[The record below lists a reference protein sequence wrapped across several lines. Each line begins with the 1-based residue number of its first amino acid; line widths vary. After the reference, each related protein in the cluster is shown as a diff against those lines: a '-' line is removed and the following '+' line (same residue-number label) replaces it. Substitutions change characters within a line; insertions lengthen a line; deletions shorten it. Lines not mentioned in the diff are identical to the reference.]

1 MELSFMED
9 YGDGDEP
16 MHPKD
21 ASRLSQEDLHKE
33 LQAHDIQPTGHP
45 QDNLQLLQDKYDEE
59 FRKSQ
64 EGRTEYL
71 EKRKKADQARKKR
84 AMYEAQHVEE
94 MEALARDPKLEVWYN
109 LAQENQTPQ
118 NACLRDLSKVTCRAV
133 ARVLA
138 QNSSLLSLDISRS
151 DLGDEAGLHLAEML
165 KTNRRLLKLEVE
177 RNGFGPA
184 TIKAFGDALTFNNT
198 LTFLS
203 VENNPLTVSRSDDRQ
218 HDFTGVEHFAKT
230 LESNS
235 SLTSLNMFCTQ
246 MSMEGGRALA
256 KGLLANSNLI
266 VMDVGNNN
274 VGVKE
279 LEIITEKLEKN
290 KNQREMSDRIRR
302 EQRKESQ
309 RVAEERRKQHE
320 AARKAKDQEE
330 WHNDQAAQREKQ
342 RQADKEEF
350 RIAEAERI
358 EAEREA
364 AQKAKEEAD
373 RKAAEAASKKGGKKK
388 KKKK

>member
-1 MELSFMED
+1 
-9 YGDGDEP
+9 
-16 MHPKD
+16 
-21 ASRLSQEDLHKE
+21 
-33 LQAHDIQPTGHP
+33 
-45 QDNLQLLQDKYDEE
+45 
-59 FRKSQ
+59 
-64 EGRTEYL
+64 
-71 EKRKKADQARKKR
+71 
-84 AMYEAQHVEE
+84 MYEAQHVEE

-246 MSMEGGRALA
+246 MSMEGTLSVCFGVRRPSMLTLWCAVLTGGRALA

-309 RVAEERRKQHE
+309 RVSKRVSPTPFEATVLTMLACFFVCRSPRRGASSTRRRARQRIRRSGTMTRQPSAKSRDKLTKRSSALRRRRGSRRNARPRRRRRK
-320 AARKAKDQEE
+320 RLTG
-330 WHNDQAAQREKQ
+330 RLQ
-342 RQADKEEF
+342 RQLPRRVA
-350 RIAEAERI
+350 RRRRRRSERFFGLPKSRPW
-358 EAEREA
+358 ALPRS
-364 AQKAKEEAD
+364 Q
-373 RKAAEAASKKGGKKK
+373 R
-388 KKKK
+388 